1 MLFLQLKTGEY
12 MTIGDDEI
20 VQLNDVSGNH
30 CKLMVEAPRE
40 VPVMRGELL
49 ERAGAERPECV
60 METARQRR
68 SGSGLSWNRNK
79 LQALITMRRLLGQMD
94 GGDDRVKDLRRQLD
108 FLFPPEF
115 ASNETVYAP
124 K

>member
-1 MLFLQLKTGEY
+1 
-12 MTIGDDEI
+12 MTIGDNI
-20 VQLNDVSGNH
+20 VVQLNDISGNR

-40 VPVMRGELL
+40 VPVVRGELL

-60 METARQRR
+60 METARSRW

-79 LQALITMRRLLGQMD
+79 TQALIAMRRLLGQMD

-115 ASNETVYAP
+115 ASNETIYAP